1 MHQLQN
7 NLFKKVQTSNFNKKG
22 VSSKQLQKQ
31 GSSGKKKS
39 RKQSLNTLQKSQL
52 AALRSS
58 QDDILKKSRE
68 FIDKRKNNL
77 IKNSSSD
84 TQNILKIKQTT
95 DRSGD
100 SSVQV
105 FQTIKNPM
113 AITVRPL
120 SLYLRQ
126 ADTSTFRTNLLVAVY
141 NANIYLPNQTL
152 VNKVENKHPP
162 VGLPS
167 SKDITMMT

>member
-22 VSSKQLQKQ
+22 VLSKQLQKQ

-39 RKQSLNTLQKSQL
+39 RKQSLNTVQKSQL
-52 AALRSS
+52 SALRSS

-84 TQNILKIKQTT
+84 TQNILKLKQTT
-95 DRSGD
+95 DKSGD
-100 SSVQV
+100 SSAQV
-105 FQTIKNPM
+105 FQTVKNPM

-126 ADTSTFRTNLLVAVY
+126 ADTSTFY
-141 NANIYLPNQTL
+141 NANIYLPNQIL
-152 VNKVENKHPP
+152 VNKVENKDPP